1 MGSFRQGLGQ
11 SFLNKVPFSSLCS
24 DCFLSVGP
32 QIRLSPQIAC
42 DPSQLAFTPSGPLD
56 LGRRSLGVQVWVS
69 WEPLWKRVFSI
80 CSSFICLSSLFPTR
94 LGLPHHGLVALG
106 EVDEEW
112 VRTNPVESLG
122 CKERV
127 CGPASDLCF
136 PYWLLLLHLGAL
148 SCLVW
153 LGQVRGWG
161 PGGSGPRAQSPAGP
175 HLAQTRWS
183 GTAQSPAVR
192 LNGLLV
198 LSRKLSPARLQEV
211 GREGGEPA
219 WPRALAGLAGSSLL
233 PSLSQT
239 LTLAWP
245 YT

>member
-42 DPSQLAFTPSGPLD
+42 DSSQLAFTPSGPLD

-127 CGPASDLCF
+127 CG
-136 PYWLLLLHLGAL
+136 
-148 SCLVW
+148 
-153 LGQVRGWG
+153 
-161 PGGSGPRAQSPAGP
+161 
-175 HLAQTRWS
+175 
-183 GTAQSPAVR
+183 
-192 LNGLLV
+192 
-198 LSRKLSPARLQEV
+198 V
-211 GREGGEPA
+211 GRNILSHRRHG
-219 WPRALAGLAGSSLL
+219 RALMDS
-233 PSLSQT
+233 PDQT
-239 LTLAWP
+239 FRPALCCP
-245 YT
+245 RPRP